1 MKSRLSTPRLAS
13 VKGFTLIELVMVIV
27 IVGVLAAVA
36 LPRFFDMGSSART
49 ASNNSLFGAVNSATA
64 IAHSAALVS
73 NLGSAATGTVTMEG
87 QSVALAY
94 GYPTSAATGIGAAIN
109 TGGLTATYT
118 ATTATWAIAGASG
131 TCSVTYTAA
140 TSAAAPA
147 TVAQNTT
154 GC

>member
-1 MKSRLSTPRLAS
+1 MKSRSYAPRLAS

-49 ASNNSLFGAVNSATA
+49 ASNNSLYGAVNSASA

-73 NLGSAATGTVTMEG
+73 NQTGTTGTVTMEG
-87 QSVALAY
+87 QTVALAY
-94 GYPTSAATGIGAAIN
+94 GYPTSALTGIGAAIN

-118 ATTATWAIAGASG
+118 GTTATWTIAGASG
-131 TCSVTYTAA
+131 TCTVVYTAA
-140 TSAAAPA
+140 TSATVPA
-147 TVAQNTT
+147 SVAQNAG